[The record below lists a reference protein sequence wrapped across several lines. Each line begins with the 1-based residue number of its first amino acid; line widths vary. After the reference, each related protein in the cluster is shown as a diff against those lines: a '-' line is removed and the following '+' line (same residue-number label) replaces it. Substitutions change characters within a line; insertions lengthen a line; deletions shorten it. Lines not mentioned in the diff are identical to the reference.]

1 MALLYLLQRLRPPN
15 PHCLIGREFG
25 ISDRRKQ
32 IVERRE
38 PNCAIDVQQAEILGV
53 GIRITDDQVEN
64 SRVRQFRYRSRRM
77 RYRLPKQREAVFEG
91 GAAVAGIF
99 ALRSHTERLGEIFL
113 MQDRTSVV

>member
-1 MALLYLLQRLRPPN
+1 MAGRDLLQRCLPPN
-15 PHCLIGREFG
+15 PHCQLGREFG

-77 RYRLPKQREAVFEG
+77 RYRLPKQREAVFERSEEHTSELQSLMRISY
-91 GAAVAGIF
+91 AVCCLKKQLI
-99 ALRSHTERLGEIFL
+99 T
-113 MQDRTSVV
+113 